1 MDKTKRTLK
10 IALFVSLGSLVKFDF
25 LVAGFIVAMSVII
38 MDIFI
43 YCYEDLSVIYISFC
57 SAIFS
62 PLFRLL
68 TIGLSTNDYATAVK
82 YAIPDMAF
90 FSAFGILYIL
100 IYRCIVKTE
109 KNINNFPF
117 VIFFCDV
124 GGNIVEMLARSIV
137 NGEFLVSP
145 EIIGAL
151 ILVGMCRVIVVQI
164 ILLAM
169 ERYSSLLLNQEHDR
183 EYRKLLDQA
192 SVFEGE
198 MHLMEKNATEIE
210 EIMVKAYS
218 LYKEI
223 KECNLEGSIRE
234 KSLEIA
240 KDAHEVKG
248 VYLNII
254 ETMKGSIT
262 EDITDSRMSFQD
274 IVMIEKTNIQSIIKK
289 KKFKIEIFASFKT
302 NFYVESYFKMLSIIR
317 NIFLNAVEAMG
328 EKGGRITLKLT
339 ENNDSYIISISDNGP
354 GIPENEIDAIFLDG
368 YSSKFNV
375 DTGSI
380 QRGMGLSIVKDY
392 IENYYC
398 GEISVMSRENLFT
411 TFIIKFPRKIFDEAD
426 VQ

>member
-1 MDKTKRTLK
+1 MDKTKKTLK

-68 TIGLSTNDYATAVK
+68 TIGLSTNDYTTAVK

-100 IYRCIVKTE
+100 IYRCVVKTE

-339 ENNDSYIISISDNGP
+339 ENKDSYIISISDNGP

>member
-1 MDKTKRTLK
+1 MDKTKKTLK

-68 TIGLSTNDYATAVK
+68 TIGLSTNDYTTAVE

-100 IYRCIVKTE
+100 IYRCVVKTE

-137 NGEFLVSP
+137 NGQFLVSP

-151 ILVGMCRVIVVQI
+151 IIVGMCRVIVVQI

-317 NIFLNAVEAMG
+317 NIFLNAVEAIG
-328 EKGGRITLKLT
+328 DKGGRITLKLT
-339 ENNDSYIISISDNGP
+339 EDNESYIISISDNGP
-354 GIPENEIDAIFLDG
+354 GIPENEIDDIFLDG
-368 YSSKFNV
+368 YSSKFNM

>member
-68 TIGLSTNDYATAVK
+68 TIGLSTNDYTTAVK

-100 IYRCIVKTE
+100 IYRCVVKTE

>member
-100 IYRCIVKTE
+100 IYRCVVKTE

-328 EKGGRITLKLT
+328 EKGGRIILKLT
-339 ENNDSYIISISDNGP
+339 ENKDSYIISISDNGP